1 MVTWPSGKARVCK
14 TLIHQ
19 FKSGRHLQIKWSFWI
34 TATFFVVAAKESGV
48 FALQKFAVGQMIT
61 QGITAGFQGL
71 RAALKVVSRALKGE
85 NPHLFLLFLKKGGVF
100 DVEILTDILCNM

>member
-1 MVTWPSGKARVCK
+1 MV
-14 TLIHQ
+14 IHIDQ
-19 FKSGRHLQIKWSFWI
+19 PGQIKWSFWI

-85 NPHLFLLFLKKGGVF
+85 NPHLFLLFLKEGGVF
-100 DVEILTDILCNM
+100 GVEILTDILCNM

>member
-1 MVTWPSGKARVCK
+1 MVVLDNG
-14 TLIHQ
+14 H
-19 FKSGRHLQIKWSFWI
+19 
-34 TATFFVVAAKESGV
+34 FFVVASKEIGL

-85 NPHLFLLFLKKGGVF
+85 NPHLFLLFLKEGGVF
-100 DVEILTDILCNM
+100 GVEILTDILCNM

>member
-1 MVTWPSGKARVCK
+1 MTSQVVVLDNG
-14 TLIHQ
+14 H
-19 FKSGRHLQIKWSFWI
+19 
-34 TATFFVVAAKESGV
+34 FFVVAAKESGV

-71 RAALKVVSRALKGE
+71 RAALKAVYRSLKGE

>member
-1 MVTWPSGKARVCK
+1 MVVLDNG
-14 TLIHQ
+14 H
-19 FKSGRHLQIKWSFWI
+19 
-34 TATFFVVAAKESGV
+34 FFVVAAKESGV

-71 RAALKVVSRALKGE
+71 RAALKAVSRALKGE